1 MIKIQRFVFN
11 MFQENCYV
19 ASDDSGE
26 CIVVDCGAFYE
37 EERRAIINYIHS
49 EQLTPKHLVAT
60 HGHVDHNFGIDTIYE
75 QYRLLPE
82 IHALD
87 EDFLAHL
94 NEQAEQFIGYR
105 PDNTYPSVGKHL
117 ADGETLTF
125 GNHCATIVH
134 TPGHSQGSVCLY
146 LKDEDILFTG
156 DTLFNMSIGRT
167 DLQGGSMMQIIQSL
181 RHLAQLPDNTVILPG
196 HGNQSTIG
204 AELEHNPFMDR

>member
-1 MIKIQRFVFN
+1 MIKIQRFVCN
-11 MFQENCYV
+11 MLQENCYV

-26 CIVVDCGAFYE
+26 CIIVDCGAFYE
-37 EERRAIINYIHS
+37 EERRAIVDYVRT

-75 QYRLLPE
+75 QYGLKPE
-82 IHALD
+82 VHASD
-87 EDFLAHL
+87 EEFILQL

-105 PDNTYPSVGKHL
+105 PSNTYPIVGKYL
-117 ADGETLTF
+117 TDGEEVTF
-125 GNHCATIVH
+125 GNHCASVIH

-156 DTLFNMSIGRT
+156 DTLFHLSIGRT
-167 DLQGGSMMQIIQSL
+167 DLKGGSMMQIIQSL
-181 RHLAQLPDNTVILPG
+181 RHLAQLPDNTTILPG